1 MIPVIEQAKK
11 YSDRIAI
18 YSYGKPYTY
27 QQLLHSSQAFASILL
42 NQQKDLKEERVV
54 FMVKAGFNY
63 VLTQWAI
70 WLAGGIAVPV
80 LPTAPYETLQYVL
93 NDTNAYV
100 LVIDD
105 ELKEIIESV
114 KLNYAI
120 KIHAIEREKILAN
133 NQSYQELDIDVNRM
147 AMILYTSGTTNH
159 PKGVV
164 TTHTNIVAQITALI
178 KAWEWSEKDYI
189 LCLLPLNHI
198 HGIINIVCCSLW
210 SGACCEFLPKFD
222 PQKVF
227 EIIAEGRLT
236 LFMAVPT
243 IYYKLITYWDEI
255 PTAEKSILQD
265 RMERMRL
272 MVCGSAALQVN
283 ILNRWRKISGHTL
296 LERYGMTEIGM
307 ALSNPLKGRRFP
319 GYVGRPLPKVQVRI
333 ADENNKSLPVGS
345 SGEIQVK
352 GPSVF
357 LKYWNKEKETQE
369 SFTEDGWFKTGDIG
383 IIENSK
389 FKILGRSSIDIIKSG
404 AHKVSALEIEDVLI
418 NHKKI
423 KECSVIGIP
432 DEEWGEIVCAVIVSN
447 TIDSEIDFKR
457 WLRDKL
463 PPEKI
468 PRKFEYVAEL
478 PRNNMGK
485 VSKKELLR
493 RFSPSEEKQLI

>member
-164 TTHTNIVAQITALI
+164 TTHANIVAQITALI

-236 LFMAVPT
+236 
-243 IYYKLITYWDEI
+243 
-255 PTAEKSILQD
+255 
-265 RMERMRL
+265 
-272 MVCGSAALQVN
+272 
-283 ILNRWRKISGHTL
+283 
-296 LERYGMTEIGM
+296 
-307 ALSNPLKGRRFP
+307 
-319 GYVGRPLPKVQVRI
+319 
-333 ADENNKSLPVGS
+333 
-345 SGEIQVK
+345 
-352 GPSVF
+352 
-357 LKYWNKEKETQE
+357 
-369 SFTEDGWFKTGDIG
+369 
-383 IIENSK
+383 
-389 FKILGRSSIDIIKSG
+389 
-404 AHKVSALEIEDVLI
+404 
-418 NHKKI
+418 
-423 KECSVIGIP
+423 
-432 DEEWGEIVCAVIVSN
+432 
-447 TIDSEIDFKR
+447 
-457 WLRDKL
+457 
-463 PPEKI
+463 
-468 PRKFEYVAEL
+468 
-478 PRNNMGK
+478 
-485 VSKKELLR
+485 
-493 RFSPSEEKQLI
+493 

>member
-1 MIPVIEQAKK
+1 
-11 YSDRIAI
+11 
-18 YSYGKPYTY
+18 
-27 QQLLHSSQAFASILL
+27 
-42 NQQKDLKEERVV
+42 
-54 FMVKAGFNY
+54 
-63 VLTQWAI
+63 
-70 WLAGGIAVPV
+70 
-80 LPTAPYETLQYVL
+80 LQYVL
-93 NDTNAYV
+93 NDTQASV

-105 ELKEIIESV
+105 ELKQIIESV

-120 KIHAIEREKILAN
+120 KIHVIEREQILAN
-133 NQSYQELDIDVNRM
+133 NRFYKELDIDVNRM

-164 TTHTNIVAQITALI
+164 TTHANIVAQITTLI

-189 LCLLPLNHI
+189 LCILPLNHI
-198 HGIINIVCCSLW
+198 HGIINVVCCSLW
-210 SGACCEFLPKFD
+210 SGACCEFLPKFEV
-222 PQKVF
+222 QKVF

-255 PTAEKSILQD
+255 PTAEKPILQD

-272 MVCGSAALQVN
+272 MVCGSAALQVS
-283 ILNRWRKISGHTL
+283 ILNSWRKISGHTL

-333 ADENNKSLPVGS
+333 ADENNKSLPVGM

-369 SFTEDGWFKTGDIG
+369 SFTEDRWFKTGDIG

-389 FKILGRSSIDIIKSG
+389 FKILGRNSVDIIKSG
-404 AHKVSALEIEDVLI
+404 AYKISALEIEDVLI

-432 DEEWGEIVCAVIVSN
+432 NEEWGEIVCAVIVKN
-447 TIDSEIDFKR
+447 DKEDDIDFKR

-463 PPEKI
+463 PSEKI
-468 PRKFEYVAEL
+468 PRRFEYITEL

-485 VSKKELLR
+485 VSKKELLSI
-493 RFSPSEEKQLI
+493 FNAKVKMFNN